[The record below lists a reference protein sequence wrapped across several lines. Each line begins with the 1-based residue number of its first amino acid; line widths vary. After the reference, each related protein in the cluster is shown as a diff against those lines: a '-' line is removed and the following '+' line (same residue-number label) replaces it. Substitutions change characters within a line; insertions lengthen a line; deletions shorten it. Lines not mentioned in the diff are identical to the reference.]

1 MYGTKTLEEV
11 TMNLHAGP
19 LQLAATSLIL
29 VSPFTKFALTL
40 EPVARGAEQFLQ
52 KVSTA
57 LPSSVHQRVDALV
70 YVR

>member
-1 MYGTKTLEEV
+1 MYGSKTLEEV

-52 KVSTA
+52 RVSTL
-57 LPSSVHQRVDALV
+57 LPSCVQQDSI
-70 YVR
+70 